1 MGSLRVQKNSAH
13 ACLLDLLPP
22 KLCTRGVTPPSAA
35 PAPTAHAA
43 LLVPVLP
50 DGLDGSCSFSALKI
64 HVSTYLLLEV
74 PGFRRCL
81 QAFSSCGEWGC
92 SLLRSQACRCGA
104 SLGVE
109 NGLQQLRHPGSAA
122 PRCTGSSPTSDGTR
136 VPCTGG
142 WMLSHGAARG
152 ALLHLNSPAQY
163 TVAQS
168 SFVVSLWIKQP
179 VKLFGGPVSCHLL
192 PSCIRRSRGS
202 YGVSGSRLLALQC
215 QVTTTVWMRPWGLLV
230 DKRGAPPP
238 QLHS

>member
-1 MGSLRVQKNSAH
+1 MASG
-13 ACLLDLLPP
+13 
-22 KLCTRGVTPPSAA
+22 
-35 PAPTAHAA
+35 
-43 LLVPVLP
+43 
-50 DGLDGSCSFSALKI
+50 
-64 HVSTYLLLEV
+64 
-74 PGFRRCL
+74 
-81 QAFSSCGEWGC
+81 GC
-92 SLLRSQACRCGA
+92 FLLRSQACRCGA
-104 SLGVE
+104 SLDVE

-122 PRCTGSSPTSDGTR
+122 PRCTGSSPTSNGTR

-152 ALLHLNSPAQY
+152 ALLHLNSL
-163 TVAQS
+163 AQS
-168 SFVVSLWIKQP
+168 LWLKVASLSACGSSS
-179 VKLFGGPVSCHLL
+179 LLSCLVGHLL